1 MQGRPESREA
11 VAYYFKYID
20 RVPDGDICATLET
33 QGDETLALLRSISE
47 ERSRHRYAP
56 DKWSVAEVVS
66 HINDTERLFAFRA
79 FWFARGSDLPLPSV
93 DPEVAAT
100 HARAADRPWSTHV
113 DEFAALRASTLAL
126 FRNLPAEAWMRE
138 GIASDNLFTV
148 RAIAWLLA
156 GHVIHHA
163 TILRE
168 RYLVE

>member
-1 MQGRPESREA
+1 MQERPERHEA

-20 RVPDGDICATLET
+20 RVPDGDIRAILEA
-33 QGDETLALLRSISE
+33 QNDETLAFLRGISE
-47 ERSRHRYAP
+47 ERSSHRYAA

-66 HINDTERLFAFRA
+66 HINDTERLFSFRA

-93 DPEVAAT
+93 DPEVAAA
-100 HARAADRPWSTHV
+100 HAGAGERPWSTHV

-126 FRNLPAEAWMRE
+126 FRNLPADAWMRE
-138 GIASDNLFTV
+138 GVASDNVFTV
-148 RAIAWLLA
+148 RAIAWILA
-156 GHVIHHA
+156 GHVIHHG